1 MMQAHHQRR
10 PLPLLRSRSLFLALV
25 SFLIT
30 VARGSTPQYFG
41 YYGAEVSDLAA
52 NGSDLADHINVIQVR
67 TGVYYTAARDLICR
81 LATTA

>member
-52 NGSDLADHINVIQVR
+52 NGSSLADHINVIQV
-67 TGVYYTAARDLICR
+67 GYYTAARDLICR